1 MEDHISNS
9 RVLRKLR
16 ALETINNKSI
26 HPLDMAGELYTYGV
40 LSAKQLEEIKTSNNK
55 SELLFRALEL
65 ANKEGRVDLL
75 DYEWQ
80 LLPMQRITI
89 TIVTSSGI
97 KEYRHEEP

>member
-1 MEDHISNS
+1 MEGPISSS
-9 RVLRKLR
+9 RVLRRLR
-16 ALETINNKSI
+16 ALEILNNRSV
-26 HPLDMAGELYTYGV
+26 HPLDMANELYTYGV
-40 LSAKQLEEIKTSNNK
+40 LTSKQFEEIKISNSR
-55 SELLFRALEL
+55 SELLFKALEL

-80 LLPMQRITI
+80 LLPTQRITI

>member
-1 MEDHISNS
+1 MEDHISSS

-16 ALETINNKSI
+16 ALETINNKSV
-26 HPLDMAGELYTYGV
+26 HPVDMASELYSYGV
-40 LSAKQLEEIKTSNNK
+40 LTSKQFEEVKISNNR

-80 LLPMQRITI
+80 LLPTQRII
-89 TIVTSSGI
+89 LTIVTSSGV

>member
-1 MEDHISNS
+1 MEDHISSS
-9 RVLRKLR
+9 RILRKLR

-26 HPLDMAGELYTYGV
+26 HALDMANELYSYGV
-40 LSAKQLEEIKTSNNK
+40 LTPKQFEEIKVSNNR

-80 LLPMQRITI
+80 LLPMQRIAI